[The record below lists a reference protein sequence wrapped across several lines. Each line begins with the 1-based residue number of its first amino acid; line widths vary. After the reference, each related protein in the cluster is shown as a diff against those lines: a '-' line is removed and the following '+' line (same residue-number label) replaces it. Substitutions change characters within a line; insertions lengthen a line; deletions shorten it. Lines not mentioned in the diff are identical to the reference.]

1 MLFTIVNLFT
11 DLRTVAV
18 EILAFDVDVIVKI
31 LIIYFFL
38 ILKFLY
44 DFLLITVSIF
54 QQRVLVTPTVKKLL
68 DVKFTQIESLN
79 RISQI

>member
-11 DLRTVAV
+11 DLRLVAV